1 MLPVEPA
8 VRGRRRRA
16 RIPGTFAADGSVS
29 VMAASGLY
37 ALRVTV
43 RPDPDLMDL
52 IPVYLERRN
61 ADLIALEDALL
72 LGDMERVRILGH
84 SMKGSGG
91 GYGFD
96 GITEIGLRL
105 EIAGR
110 DGDASAAR
118 TGMDDLAEYL
128 RNVDILDG

>member
-1 MLPVEPA
+1 
-8 VRGRRRRA
+8 
-16 RIPGTFAADGSVS
+16 
-29 VMAASGLY
+29 MAASGLY

-91 GYGFD
+91 GTVSTASRRSACGS
-96 GITEIGLRL
+96 RSP
-105 EIAGR
+105 AGT
-110 DGDASAAR
+110 ATPQPPAPAWTISPS
-118 TGMDDLAEYL
+118 T
-128 RNVDILDG
+128 

>member
-1 MLPVEPA
+1 
-8 VRGRRRRA
+8 
-16 RIPGTFAADGSVS
+16 
-29 VMAASGLY
+29 MAASGLY